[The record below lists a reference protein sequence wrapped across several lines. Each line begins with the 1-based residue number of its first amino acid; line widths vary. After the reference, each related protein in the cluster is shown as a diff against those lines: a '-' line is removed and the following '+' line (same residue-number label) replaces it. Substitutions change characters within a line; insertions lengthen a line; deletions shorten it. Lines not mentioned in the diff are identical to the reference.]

1 VQAEADRALARLARG
16 FGDYGVAAG

>member
-1 VQAEADRALARLARG
+1 VQAEANRALARLARG